1 MDGATHHAGPLFV
14 CCQTRLCIRVSS
26 AGQSH
31 RPVWPNLDGKP
42 TARWFAWHRIPQID
56 VPNWVSRLCVL
67 HMNGGQQQ
75 GRKREG
81 SVPDEAGPEN
91 CPADQKSNFCAAALE
106 RICHPDKIEARW
118 MAMQ

>member
-56 VPNWVSRLCVL
+56 VPNC
-67 HMNGGQQQ
+67 HGY
-75 GRKREG
+75 
-81 SVPDEAGPEN
+81 A
-91 CPADQKSNFCAAALE
+91 FCT
-106 RICHPDKIEARW
+106 
-118 MAMQ
+118 

>member
-1 MDGATHHAGPLFV
+1 MASH
-14 CCQTRLCIRVSS
+14 S
-26 AGQSH
+26 ADR
-31 RPVWPNLDGKP
+31 RPQL
-42 TARWFAWHRIPQID
+42 
-56 VPNWVSRLCVL
+56 SRLCVL

-81 SVPDEAGPEN
+81 SVPDETGPEN